1 MTFLAI
7 LLIALSVP
15 LFKIGFFALRD
26 KANHTEYGVESEALH
41 AVFSWLFIILAAVLA
56 SAGGVLLAG

>member
-7 LLIALSVP
+7 LLIVLSIP
-15 LFKIGFFALRD
+15 LFKVGFFALRD
-26 KANHTEYGVESEALH
+26 QANHAEYGVQSQALH
-41 AVFSWLFIILAAVLA
+41 AVFSWLFIILAAALA